1 MEVDMRRRTI
11 VLAACAAA
19 LVASLVIG
27 PAATAKPDAAS
38 AGTVV
43 IGADQEPVTLNFYL
57 TEGNSYTTSLAVSPM
72 LAAGM
77 VYNQNAKLVP
87 FLFDGEPKVLK
98 SNPLTVSFKY
108 KESAKWSDGRPLT
121 GNDFLA
127 TYRTIMEE
135 GTSADRQLATWKRT
149 GDFKDVVDQLIRETA
164 EGVV

>member
-57 TEGNSYTTSLAVSPM
+57 TEGNSYTTSLAVSPI

-98 SNPLTVSFKY
+98 ANRRFQARRS
-108 KESAKWSDGRPLT
+108 
-121 GNDFLA
+121 
-127 TYRTIMEE
+127 
-135 GTSADRQLATWKRT
+135 
-149 GDFKDVVDQLIRETA
+149 ETKTRR
-164 EGVV
+164 